1 MVTTCTRP
9 LYSYSLQAGSVH
21 TIDIYKYFDLQ
32 VTIWCSLHVP
42 IYKVSYLVLFKQ
54 YYLRCICPFIRL
66 FFWFIQLNVSPNRLL
81 GLVHLCF
88 FLIWVKVRIRVW
100 CLTPL
105 SAVFQLYSELFS
117 NEQIWKSYTYIYP
130 ALVLSEQLKNIV
142 WINLCYIRNQD
153 N

>member
-1 MVTTCTRP
+1 MCTSPYPCNFMVTTCTRP

-54 YYLRCICPFIRL
+54 YYLRWICPFIRL

-88 FLIWVKVRIRVW
+88 FLIWVRVRIRVW
-100 CLTPL
+100 CLTHFQQYSSYIVNCFQMNRSESHILIFILHWFYL
-105 SAVFQLYSELFS
+105 SS
-117 NEQIWKSYTYIYP
+117 
-130 ALVLSEQLKNIV
+130 
-142 WINLCYIRNQD
+142 
-153 N
+153 

>member
-1 MVTTCTRP
+1 MVTTCTHP
-9 LYSYSLQAGSVH
+9 LYSFSLQAGYVN
-21 TIDIYKYFDLQ
+21 TVDIYKYLDLH

-54 YYLRCICPFIRL
+54 YYLRWICPFIRL

-81 GLVHLCF
+81 GLVYLCF
-88 FLIWVKVRIRVW
+88 FLIWVKVGIRVW
-100 CLTPL
+100 CLTTL
-105 SAVFQLYSELFS
+105 SAVFQLYSEMFS